1 MVSLGRCYSL
11 LFSPPVPSQ
20 NESGSSAVAC
30 ISVPNSDSSII
41 LRRDS
46 VLQINAS
53 LGPGTFLKENISD
66 AGLFDIKCIEQT
78 QCELDEMSQCA
89 QLVLSPL
96 PEVSGR
102 RGSFRIQFMPTDPLQ
117 STVTIAVNFSE
128 CYVFR
133 VLATKYLQPF
143 VCIRTLV

>member
-11 LFSPPVPSQ
+11 LFFPPVPSQ
-20 NESGSSAVAC
+20 NESGSAVAC
-30 ISVPNSDSSII
+30 ISVLNSDSNI

-78 QCELDEMSQCA
+78 QCEIDEMSQCA
-89 QLVLSPL
+89 QLVLTPL
-96 PEVSGR
+96 PQVSDR
-102 RGSFRIQFMPTDPLQ
+102 RGSFRIQFMPSDPLQ
-117 STVTIAVNFSE
+117 STVTVAVNFSE
-128 CYVFR
+128 CYVSR

-143 VCIRTLV
+143 VCIRTLVQK